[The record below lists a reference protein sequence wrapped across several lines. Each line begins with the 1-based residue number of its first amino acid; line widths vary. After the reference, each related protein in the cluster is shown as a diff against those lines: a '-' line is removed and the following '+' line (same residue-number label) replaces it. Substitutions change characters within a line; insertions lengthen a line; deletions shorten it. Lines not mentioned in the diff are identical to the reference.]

1 MDVHSIA
8 YEADNPGP
16 RHIEDPPR
24 FRAGRV
30 WSKYF
35 TSHVFGEDPFG
46 KDTMT
51 CKKKERE
58 RERSRIVEMLH
69 MVRILVVKE

>member
-1 MDVHSIA
+1 MIYDKVFAWMDVLSMA
-8 YEADNPGP
+8 YETDNPGP

-35 TSHVFGEDPFG
+35 TSHVLG
-46 KDTMT
+46 
-51 CKKKERE
+51 
-58 RERSRIVEMLH
+58 
-69 MVRILVVKE
+69 RILFENIP